1 MLSAGNT
8 IREAMRL
15 SMTRVATIEAKRLN
29 SDANILEEYLEIV
42 QLYIGESE
50 KEHMQVLID
59 SLSQVFSVT
68 EDILCRLD
76 TYNKYI

>member
-15 SMTRVATIEAKRLN
+15 SMTRVATIEAKRLS

-68 EDILCRLD
+68 EGILSRLD